1 MISGRRT
8 FLTHAPSAERGRRQ
22 SRFRAVA
29 GTFPEKEKGRGQAD
43 KVIQLCNHAHLT
55 SGKNGAD
62 IKISHLGL
70 SYLRSPLPVWQE
82 SDKSAAHEDRQ
93 KLWRTIS
100 TQCVFAR
107 APFRA
112 FFPPPFPAASHSSP
126 SFLNR
131 ARAPPPDHEK
141 GKGEHQQIFE

>member
-112 FFPPPFPAASHSSP
+112 FFPPPLSGREPLLPLLSQSCTCAT
-126 SFLNR
+126 
-131 ARAPPPDHEK
+131 ARSRK
-141 GKGEHQQIFE
+141 GKGRAPANI